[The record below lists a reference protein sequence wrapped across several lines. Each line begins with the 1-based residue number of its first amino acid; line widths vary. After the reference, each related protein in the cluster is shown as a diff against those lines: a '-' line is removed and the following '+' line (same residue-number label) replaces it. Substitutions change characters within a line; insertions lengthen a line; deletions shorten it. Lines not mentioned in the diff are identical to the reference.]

1 MTPASRSGR
10 QESKTAGD
18 APKKLGVL
26 LVGLIAAGV
35 IDPPLRLERNYLE
48 RRLKAQIE
56 PDGTVTCMGRS
67 FCTLSS
73 AASHA
78 RDTCAERLG
87 AEAHHLSSNGWAFWQ
102 FRNGDGELES
112 IGNLRRRFLDG

>member
-1 MTPASRSGR
+1 MTSPRRSER
-10 QESKTAGD
+10 QESKVAGNV
-18 APKKLGVL
+18 PKKLGVL

-35 IDPPLRLERNYLE
+35 IEPPLRLERKYLE

-78 RDTCAERLG
+78 RDTCAELLG
-87 AEAHHLSSNGWAFWQ
+87 TDTHHLSSNGWAFWQ
-102 FRNGDGELES
+102 FRNEKGELES
-112 IGNLRRRFLDG
+112 VGSLRRRFLDG